1 MIERTLLIIWGIW
14 LLLILVAAFR
24 VLGFLS
30 ARRRQDRLW
39 GKGARNQQ
47 PVALIVPVKGFDLQA
62 TPRFF
67 DMIFGQDYS
76 DYRVIVCFE
85 SWDDPVAQWLSEHL
99 EAGPGNP
106 VWTHPQS
113 DDGLR
118 SITLVC
124 AGVSEGEGQKVH
136 NQIAAFADLTSRD
149 AVIAFADADIVCGP
163 DWLARL
169 VAPINQG
176 THPLSTTYRWLVPKR
191 PTFPNQIASVI
202 NGSIATQGGGEM
214 TNVLWGGSMA
224 LSREVFL
231 ELDVPRLLSG
241 SLNDDLRLSK
251 AARKAGHK
259 IAFVRSLIIPTM
271 IDFNWR
277 TFFEFAKRQYT
288 QVKFFSPI
296 LYTGVN
302 VVLGFYV
309 LGAASIVAAIVYGY
323 FPAWIPVAAAYIIDQ
338 FRALARQQIYLSLF
352 QENGIR
358 QKLFAAG
365 WLEHMLTPFWIL
377 IHWMIVVST
386 WTQDKIT
393 WAGIRYRL
401 RSPSKTQ
408 ILFRPVSAERLPAGV
423 PGLAMLGALHDQSR
437 RGYTQS
443 VRTLQKTE
451 EMPVTYTPTEE
462 ETTEV
467 TVTDLTPKPVGA
479 EEIKSQTIGET
490 PAEPPVENEATAIP
504 LEESSLKEETQ
515 PDPEVPT
522 ESSTESPPK
531 VLLLGCAS
539 LNGETEPSATIEPK
553 VLLLGC
559 PSLQGEEKS
568 PEEVSETEPK
578 AVIEA
583 VSAPAIEKLPAPRIS
598 HPGGPSAVI
607 PITTAFYERREHKS
621 FRLSARERGSLSA
634 MEAALMKTRVVPA
647 FLHPTR
653 HQTAESPRPSG
664 VSVRL
669 PFVPGAQG
677 NASATTATT
686 ARTVSAPAVSEAVLA
701 GTTTISAAT
710 SSSLTFPL
718 VREKSSAA
726 RRPNAGGHNQAP
738 HRGTAALSSRASWS
752 SRGNT
757 HAPEAR
763 PVNRRSSSRP

>member
-30 ARRRQDRLW
+30 ARRRQDRRW
-39 GKGARNQQ
+39 GKGVRNQQ
-47 PVALIVPVKGFDLQA
+47 PVALIIPVKGFELQA

-99 EAGPGNP
+99 EVGPGNP
-106 VWTHPQS
+106 VWNHPQS
-113 DDGLR
+113 DNGLR
-118 SITLVC
+118 SVTLVC

-136 NQIAAFADLTSRD
+136 NEIAAFADLTGRD

-176 THPLSTTYRWLVPKR
+176 THPLSTTYRWLIPKR

-202 NGSIATQGGGEM
+202 NGSIATQGGGEW

-224 LSREVFL
+224 LSREVFF
-231 ELDVPRLLSG
+231 ELDVPRLFSG

-259 IAFVRSLIIPTM
+259 IAFVRAIIIPTM

-309 LGAASIVAAIVYGY
+309 LVAASIVAAIIYGY

-352 QENGIR
+352 KENGIR

-365 WLEHMLTPFWIL
+365 WLEHMLTPFCIL

-408 ILFRPVSAERLPAGV
+408 ILFRPVSADRLPAGV

-443 VRTLQKTE
+443 VSTVRKTE
-451 EMPVTYTPTEE
+451 EMPVTYSPTEE
-462 ETTEV
+462 DTVEV
-467 TVTDLTPKPVGA
+467 TVTDLG
-479 EEIKSQTIGET
+479 
-490 PAEPPVENEATAIP
+490 PVEAETASSASKTNEEAHA
-504 LEESSLKEETQ
+504 ESNFET
-515 PDPEVPT
+515 E
-522 ESSTESPPK
+522 PK
-531 VLLLGCAS
+531 ILLLGCAS
-539 LNGETEPSATIEPK
+539 LEKAKEKEKEEQSHEAMPESVTESEPK
-553 VLLLGC
+553 ILLLGC
-559 PSLQGEEKS
+559 ASLEWEGQS
-568 PEEVSETEPK
+568 H
-578 AVIEA
+578 EA
-583 VSAPAIEKLPAPRIS
+583 VPESIPEAGPAPAIERAPSPRLS

-607 PITTAFYERREHKS
+607 PLTTTFYERLEHKS
-621 FRLSARERGSLSA
+621 FRLSARERGPLSA
-634 MEAALMKTRVVPA
+634 VEAVLMKSRVVPS

-653 HQTAESPRPSG
+653 PQATESTRQSRFVVRASL
-664 VSVRL
+664 VS
-669 PFVPGAQG
+669 GAQG
-677 NASATTATT
+677 KAYTTPATP
-686 ARTVSAPAVSEAVLA
+686 ARPVPAPAVSEAALA
-701 GTTTISAAT
+701 DPTTISAAAP
-710 SSSLTFPL
+710 SLIFSL

-726 RRPNAGGHNQAP
+726 RRPNVGGQNRAP
-738 HRGTAALSSRASWS
+738 HRGTAAISSRASWS
-752 SRGNT
+752 SCGNT

-763 PVNRRSSSRP
+763 PVNRRSSSRPQ